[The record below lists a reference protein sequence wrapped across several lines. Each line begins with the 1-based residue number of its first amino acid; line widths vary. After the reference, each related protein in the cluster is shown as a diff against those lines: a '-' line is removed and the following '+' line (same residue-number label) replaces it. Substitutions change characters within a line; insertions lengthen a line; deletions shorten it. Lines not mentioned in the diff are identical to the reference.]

1 MSSKKKSEGLLAQ
14 LVELRLKK
22 QEAVPG
28 SFRQVDVAKS
38 MGVGQPSVS
47 ELERGE
53 TNPRLDTIL
62 RYASALN
69 VRIEFEVVDNGNE

>member
-1 MSSKKKSEGLLAQ
+1 MTLLEQ
-14 LVELRLKK
+14 LVEIRQRRNKAG
-22 QEAVPG
+22 QPG
-28 SFRQVDVAKS
+28 YRQVDVAKA

-62 RYASALN
+62 RYASAIN
-69 VRIEFEVVDNGNE
+69 VQVNFEVIDNGNDEEGS

>member
-1 MSSKKKSEGLLAQ
+1 MNDLLAELVQ
-14 LVELRLKK
+14 LRKDK
-22 QEAVPG
+22 AKRNAGQY
-28 SFRQVDVAKS
+28 RQVDVAKA

-62 RYASALN
+62 RYAAAIG
-69 VRIEFEVVDNGNE
+69 VEIKFEVVDNGDE